1 MNENQEEFVN
11 PIDKDKIAENPHLLP
26 YAHNLG
32 SAIIRPLDKGKIVG
46 MAMEAM
52 YQQTGTSLQ
61 RIKEQIEVLVNQA
74 QDIHDRMDISEKIYK
89 AEYNFK
95 PNIGQTYH
103 LYQSKTNNWV
113 LSMIGPKE
121 WGKKCPY
128 EFIRSAKL
136 LSDHTWEIINQ

>member
-1 MNENQEEFVN
+1 MNQKKEEFVN
-11 PIDKDKIAENPHLLP
+11 PIDKDKVAENPHLLP
-26 YAHNLG
+26 YAHTLG
-32 SAIIRPLDKGKIVG
+32 SAIIKPLDKGKIVG

-52 YQQTGTSLQ
+52 YQQTGSSLQ
-61 RIKEQIEVLVNQA
+61 QIKKQIELLVTQA
-74 QDIHDRMDISEKIYK
+74 QDIHERMDVSEKIYK

-103 LYQSKTNNWV
+103 LYKRKNEDWV
-113 LSMIGPKE
+113 LSMIGPTE

-128 EFIRSAKL
+128 NFIRSAKL